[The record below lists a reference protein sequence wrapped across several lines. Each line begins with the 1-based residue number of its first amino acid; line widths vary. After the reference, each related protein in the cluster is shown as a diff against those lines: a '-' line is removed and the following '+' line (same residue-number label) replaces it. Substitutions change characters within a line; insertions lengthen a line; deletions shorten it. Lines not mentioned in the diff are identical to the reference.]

1 MNYTPDNV
9 SSQELFMDDLVKLN
23 GQALEEMDRIPYQP
37 ILYALPEEWLKADR
51 ALRQQA
57 ADFQPTLFRMI
68 KSLAT
73 AEQVARMQDEQLQ
86 MFYQEKQEMMRAIQS
101 SLQQDGRAREKHSSE
116 ISETLQSSLKSM
128 EAVTSALDSRI
139 RKLLVTTSVASA
151 ALSVLVCVVWH
162 LLVG

>member
-1 MNYTPDNV
+1 MSYTPDNV
-9 SSQELFMDDLVKLN
+9 SSQELSMDELVKLN

-57 ADFQPTLFRMI
+57 AEFQPTLYRMI
-68 KSLAT
+68 KPLAK
-73 AEQVARMQDEQLQ
+73 AHQVARMQDEQLQ
-86 MFYQEKQEMMRAIQS
+86 AFYQEKQEMMRAIQS

-128 EAVTSALDSRI
+128 EAVTSVLDSKI

>member
-9 SSQELFMDDLVKLN
+9 SSQELSMDELVKLN

-57 ADFQPTLFRMI
+57 ADFQPTLYRMI
-68 KSLAT
+68 RPLAT
-73 AEQVARMQDEQLQ
+73 AQQVARMQDEQLQ

-128 EAVTSALDSRI
+128 KAVTSALDSRI
-139 RKLLVTTSVASA
+139 KKLLVTTSVASV

-162 LLVG
+162 LLVS

>member
-9 SSQELFMDDLVKLN
+9 SSQELSMDELVKLN
-23 GQALEEMDRIPYQP
+23 GQALEEMERIPYQP

-57 ADFQPTLFRMI
+57 ADFQPTLYRMI
-68 KSLAT
+68 RPLAT
-73 AEQVARMQDEQLQ
+73 AEQVAQMQDEQLQ
-86 MFYQEKQEMMRAIQS
+86 MFYQEKQEMMRAIQN

>member
-1 MNYTPDNV
+1 MSYTHDNV
-9 SSQELFMDDLVKLN
+9 SSQELSMDELVKLN
-23 GQALEEMDRIPYQP
+23 GQALEEMERIPYQP

-57 ADFQPTLFRMI
+57 ADFQPTLYRMI
-68 KSLAT
+68 KPLAT
-73 AEQVARMQDEQLQ
+73 AHQVARMQDEQLQ
-86 MFYQEKQEMMRAIQS
+86 AFYQEKQEMMRAIQS

-116 ISETLQSSLKSM
+116 ITETLQSSLKSM

>member
-9 SSQELFMDDLVKLN
+9 SSQELSMDELVNLN
-23 GQALEEMDRIPYQP
+23 GQALEEMERIPYQP
-37 ILYALPEEWLKADR
+37 ILYTLPEEWLKADR

-57 ADFQPTLFRMI
+57 ADFQPTLYRMI
-68 KSLAT
+68 KPLAT

-86 MFYQEKQEMMRAIQS
+86 MFYREKQEIMRAIQS

-116 ISETLQSSLKSM
+116 IFETLQSSLKSM

-139 RKLLVTTSVASA
+139 RKLLVTTSVASV

>member
-9 SSQELFMDDLVKLN
+9 SSQELSMDELVKLN
-23 GQALEEMDRIPYQP
+23 GQALEEMERIPYQP

-57 ADFQPTLFRMI
+57 ADFQPTLYRMI
-68 KSLAT
+68 KPLAT
-73 AEQVARMQDEQLQ
+73 AHQAARMQDEQLQ

>member
-9 SSQELFMDDLVKLN
+9 SSQELSMDELVKLN
-23 GQALEEMDRIPYQP
+23 GQALEEMERIPYQP

-57 ADFQPTLFRMI
+57 ADFQPTLYRMI
-68 KSLAT
+68 RPLAT
-73 AEQVARMQDEQLQ
+73 AQQVARMQDEQLQ
-86 MFYQEKQEMMRAIQS
+86 MFYQEKQEMMRAIQN

-116 ISETLQSSLKSM
+116 ISETLRSSLKSM

-162 LLVG
+162 LLFG

>member
-1 MNYTPDNV
+1 MSYTPDNV
-9 SSQELFMDDLVKLN
+9 SSQELSMDELVKLN

-57 ADFQPTLFRMI
+57 ADFQPTLYRMI
-68 KSLAT
+68 KPLAT
-73 AEQVARMQDEQLQ
+73 AHQVTRMQDEQLQ
-86 MFYQEKQEMMRAIQS
+86 MFYQEKQEMMRAIQN

-139 RKLLVTTSVASA
+139 RKLLVTTSVASVL
-151 ALSVLVCVVWH
+151 LSVLVCVVWH

>member
-1 MNYTPDNV
+1 
-9 SSQELFMDDLVKLN
+9 MDELVKLN

-57 ADFQPTLFRMI
+57 ADFQPTLYRMI
-68 KSLAT
+68 KPLAT

-86 MFYQEKQEMMRAIQS
+86 LFYQEKQEMMRAIQN

-128 EAVTSALDSRI
+128 EAVTSVLDSRI

-151 ALSVLVCVVWH
+151 ALSVLVCVAWH

>member
-1 MNYTPDNV
+1 MNYEHDNV
-9 SSQELFMDDLVKLN
+9 SSQELSMDELVKLN
-23 GQALEEMDRIPYQP
+23 GQAMEEMDRIPYQP

-57 ADFQPTLFRMI
+57 ADFQPTLYRMI
-68 KSLAT
+68 RPLAT
-73 AEQVARMQDEQLQ
+73 AEQVARMQDEQLRLFQ
-86 MFYQEKQEMMRAIQS
+86 TEKLEMLRSIQN
-101 SLQQDGRAREKHSSE
+101 SLRQDGNLREKHSSE
-116 ISETLQSSLKSM
+116 ISETLRSSLKSM

>member
-1 MNYTPDNV
+1 MNYEHDNV
-9 SSQELFMDDLVKLN
+9 SSQGMSIDELVKLN
-23 GQALEEMDRIPYQP
+23 GQAVEEMERIPYQP

-57 ADFQPTLFRMI
+57 ADFQPTLYKMI
-68 KSLAT
+68 RPLAT
-73 AEQVARMQDEQLQ
+73 AHQIARMQDEQLQ
-86 MFYQEKQEMMRAIQS
+86 MFYQEKQEMMRAIQN
-101 SLQQDGRAREKHSSE
+101 SLQRDGRAREKHSSE
-116 ISETLQSSLKSM
+116 ISETLQSSIKSM

>member
-1 MNYTPDNV
+1 
-9 SSQELFMDDLVKLN
+9 MDELVKLN
-23 GQALEEMDRIPYQP
+23 GQALEEMERIPYQP

-57 ADFQPTLFRMI
+57 ADFQPTLYRMI
-68 KSLAT
+68 RPLAT
-73 AEQVARMQDEQLQ
+73 AQQVARMQDEQLQ
-86 MFYQEKQEMMRAIQS
+86 MFYQEKQEMMRAIQN

-116 ISETLQSSLKSM
+116 ISETLRSSLKSM

-162 LLVG
+162 LLFG